1 MKILLI
7 LAMVAGVVAALYA
20 DTTPVTQR
28 IRSDYA
34 TIEKTITERGYMHS
48 TITIGGGQNPNEIDV
63 WYIGGTEKDFMN
75 DPYDA
80 PFFVRRIT
88 MTKML
93 PAVGHTSMQMN
104 YDDAGEVFFIFGQG
118 VDFVNSGLELMAAS
132 SYRVYFQNKKAYK
145 IIVENAP
152 PDGKTYTIDARTEK
166 SADKVAFVEKVGKVL
181 FDYAQTMREAMNT
194 LAW

>member
-1 MKILLI
+1 MKII
-7 LAMVAGVVAALYA
+7 TMFAVVVVVFSALYA

-34 TIEKTITERGYMHS
+34 TIEKTITERGYSHS

-93 PAVGHTSMQMN
+93 PAVGHASLQMN
-104 YDDAGEVFFIFGQG
+104 YDDSGEVFFIFGHG
-118 VDFVNSGLELMAAS
+118 VDLANSGIELMPAS

-152 PDGKTYTIDARTEK
+152 SEETNYTIDARTEK
-166 SADKVAFVEKVGKVL
+166 SAEKAAFVEKVGKVL